1 VNPVRSRGVG
11 RLIGVCC
18 LAVLSTVSQISASN
32 DAERSEL
39 PSIGDSV
46 TEGGL
51 RVTFLYAAALTQ
63 TEYLHAEGH
72 PRPEWAG
79 GAVRLV
85 FLVENRPGQPVPP
98 VLANVRVLFGSTL
111 YNAGTNPIS
120 EKPFSP
126 YVIIR
131 PIDQISSTPE
141 GVQLRGRIPEPRP
154 DTVRGVL
161 DFYVRGG
168 PIPSEQSAVVELE
181 QGETFLPSGAG
192 RSTAPK
198 ASEIVFRWVQF
209 VIPARELINRSKSR
223 VVELRSHAHPSSHV
237 Q

>member
-1 VNPVRSRGVG
+1 MHRARSRCVG

-18 LAVLSTVSQISASN
+18 LTVLSAVSQISASN

-63 TEYLHAEGH
+63 TEYLHAEGY

-98 VLANVRVLFGSTL
+98 VLANVRILFGSAL
-111 YNAGTNPIS
+111 YNAVTNPIS

-141 GVQLRGRIPEPRP
+141 GLQLRSRIPEPRP

-168 PIPSEQSAVVELE
+168 PIPSGQSAVVELE
-181 QGETFLPSGAG
+181 QGETSLPVDAT
-192 RSTAPK
+192 RYTAPK
-198 ASEIVFRWVQF
+198 ASEITYRCFRF
-209 VIPARELINRSKSR
+209 SIPTEALERLVR
-223 VVELRSHAHPSSHV
+223 A
-237 Q
+237 